1 MIEANAGNSEWRIPS
16 ERELAEELQVS
27 RPVVREAVIALEMR
41 GIVEV
46 KGRAGI
52 VILPARASQL
62 NFDRIG
68 ADIGPGP
75 FELLEAR
82 LAVESSGAAMAAER
96 ATSYD
101 ILDAGGGML
110 EIFAPAD
117 GAARAVDVPEGTS
130 GLRHLTFLF
139 ENIDETFAKLE
150 KAGVEL
156 KERPRLA
163 VNREV
168 LHKVAF
174 VRDPDGILI
183 ELAERLP

>member
-1 MIEANAGNSEWRIPS
+1 
-16 ERELAEELQVS
+16 
-27 RPVVREAVIALEMR
+27 
-41 GIVEV
+41 
-46 KGRAGI
+46 
-52 VILPARASQL
+52 
-62 NFDRIG
+62 
-68 ADIGPGP
+68 
-75 FELLEAR
+75 
-82 LAVESSGAAMAAER
+82 
-96 ATSYD
+96 
-101 ILDAGGGML
+101 ML

-183 ELAERLP
+183 ELAERLPLKLLLAITPSVQARADTGCVFQ

>member
-1 MIEANAGNSEWRIPS
+1 MLKSFEHVGMTVSNMDRTIEFYCTVLGLRLHLRKTAPDGSD
-16 ERELAEELQVS
+16 LA
-27 RPVVREAVIALEMR
+27 
-41 GIVEV
+41 
-46 KGRAGI
+46 
-52 VILPARASQL
+52 
-62 NFDRIG
+62 F
-68 ADIGPGP
+68 
-75 FELLEAR
+75 
-82 LAVESSGAAMAAER
+82 
-96 ATSYD
+96 
-101 ILDAGGGML
+101 LDAGGGML
-110 EIFAPAD
+110 EIFAPSD

-139 ENIDETFAKLE
+139 ESIDDTFAKLE

-183 ELAERLP
+183 ELAERS